1 MSDHDFEKQVNQK
14 LEELKLRPSDTVW
27 MEVEKNIRQHKR
39 RRRFLWLWTAAVFI
53 TLTTSGVV
61 LYHYTSGT
69 NKTTGM
75 AQAKQ
80 PATLSNETTTVSPN
94 STNKQATT
102 VQSVPEN
109 VSSNRNNETV
119 QSIQPTES
127 NQPGTI
133 PPAAPVTNLPIEKQ
147 PAITAPAT
155 ASAPAVHETTPVVK
169 AEKNSN
175 EKTIARNNKKPVQK
189 PLTHVANDQMPEPG
203 ITGINPFTHEK
214 NRYRKKKPANN
225 AFAVNENAVN
235 QVPEAPTPGAASTS
249 AMQRELNDLNVA
261 MPVMVNDVDN
271 TIATNK
277 AAITPFSNK
286 SFTLM
291 MPDSGSNATAA
302 AMPIQRKRSALW
314 HWGIVT
320 DAGFSRIAESKL
332 FQLKGLLGQ
341 EKYLAADV
349 AYRNVRADSNSL
361 LNVTSSASTVAK
373 KASPVQPD
381 LSFSIGFFVQR
392 ALSPR
397 LKVSLG
403 VEYTYMSV
411 NTQVGQKVNAP
422 LIIDTD
428 SSSSK
433 IVQEYYKL
441 PGYVPVTS
449 NQAISAGYQVQGQTY
464 VSEKHRF
471 RFQYIEIPLMVNWQ
485 INKGRR
491 LPPIML
497 EGGVSISRLLSVD
510 ALHFEGRKGVYYED
524 KNLFNKT
531 QFNFVTGLSVGL
543 LQKSKHPLWIGPNLR
558 YALNGLVKQDV
569 STGQYMWSAGI
580 SVKMLLGRL

>member
-39 RRRFLWLWTAAVFI
+39 RRRFLWLWTAALFI

-61 LYHYTSGT
+61 LYHYTSDT
-69 NKTTGM
+69 RITTEM
-75 AQAKQ
+75 VQAK
-80 PATLSNETTTVSPN
+80 PAELSNEPASVSHNSTNTN

-102 VQSVPEN
+102 VHSVPGN
-109 VSSNRNNETV
+109 ASSNPNNETV
-119 QSIQPTES
+119 QSIQPTEN
-127 NQPGTI
+127 NQPGTT
-133 PPAAPVTNLPIEKQ
+133 PPAAPVTNLPVEKQ
-147 PAITAPAT
+147 PAIALIQK
-155 ASAPAVHETTPVVK
+155 SANKETIG
-169 AEKNSN
+169 N
-175 EKTIARNNKKPVQK
+175 NNKKQVQK
-189 PLTHVANDQMPEPG
+189 PLTYVTNDNMPEPG
-203 ITGINPFTHEK
+203 ITGTNPFTHEK
-214 NRYRKKKPANN
+214 PRYRKKKPAHN

-235 QVPEAPTPGAASTS
+235 QVPEAPAPAS
-249 AMQRELNDLNVA
+249 AMQQELNAWNIA
-261 MPVMVNDVDN
+261 MPMMVNDVDN

-277 AAITPFSNK
+277 AAIVPFNNK
-286 SFTLM
+286 PFQLM
-291 MPDSGSNATAA
+291 MPDSGSNATVA
-302 AMPIQRKRSALW
+302 AMPIQRKRSSLW
-314 HWGIVT
+314 HWGVVT

-341 EKYLAADV
+341 DKYLAADI
-349 AYRNVRADSNSL
+349 AYRSVRDSGSL
-361 LNVTSSASTVAK
+361 LNFSSSASTVAK
-373 KASPVQPD
+373 KASPIQPD
-381 LSFSIGFFVQR
+381 LSFSVGLFVQR

-403 VEYTYMSV
+403 VQYTYMSV

-433 IVQEYYKL
+433 VVQEYYKL
-441 PGYVPVTS
+441 PGYVSVTADP
-449 NQAISAGYQVQGQTY
+449 AINGITAGYQAQGQKY
-464 VSEKHRF
+464 VSDKHRY

-491 LPPIML
+491 LPPVML

-510 ALHFEGRKGVYYED
+510 ALHFEGIKGVYYED
-524 KNLFNKT
+524 KSLFNKT

-558 YALNGLVKQDV
+558 YALNGLVKREV